1 MNKYQGFKSTNFS
14 KFTLYMIE
22 VINYSNE
29 LRWSSTNQILDFP
42 KDTGKSMSFQAM
54 TKKLLK
60 SI

>member
-1 MNKYQGFKSTNFS
+1 
-14 KFTLYMIE
+14 MIE
-22 VINYSNE
+22 VIQIFKRAALVINY
-29 LRWSSTNQILDFP
+29 FGP